1 MLAKKRLRLKMKKQK
16 AVSKNIEIDPLDG
29 DLSEVIKNAEWK
41 KFSDYFQFVKK
52 KDKTITLRVSDDVL
66 QKFKKLAK
74 KKDTKY
80 QKLVYEAMVQ
90 YIIREKAS

>member
-1 MLAKKRLRLKMKKQK
+1 MKKQK
-16 AVSKNIEIDPLDG
+16 AVSKNKEIDPLEG

-41 KFSDYFQFVKK
+41 KFSDYFHIVK

>member
-1 MLAKKRLRLKMKKQK
+1 MTKRKTK
-16 AVSKNIEIDPLDG
+16 SDIDDPLSG
-29 DLSEVIKNAEWK
+29 DLSGFIRNADWKN
-41 KFSDYFQFVKK
+41 FSDYFQLIK
-52 KDKTITLRVSDDVL
+52 KDKTITLRVSEDL
-66 QKFKKLAK
+66 LKKFKKLAK